1 MIRIRG
7 LPASPYWRQ
16 MRHIDLS
23 HAIHDGMI
31 TYPGLPAPEI
41 GEFLSRDAS
50 RPNYSPGTE
59 FSIGR
64 ISMVGNTGTYLDTPF
79 HRYADG
85 WDLAD
90 LPLERVAGVPGIVV
104 HATDLGIGV
113 EGFEGLDMRGRA
125 VLIRTDWSTHWGT
138 DRYLDA
144 THPHLTAA
152 AVEAL
157 VRAAPALV
165 GIDSVNIDDTRG
177 GERPAHSGLLA
188 ADIPIVEHL
197 TGLDRLPEDGFEFYA
212 IPAPIAGLGT
222 LPVRAFAII
231 R

>member
-1 MIRIRG
+1 MEPSLTTAKCGR
-7 LPASPYWRQ
+7 AV
-16 MRHIDLS
+16 RHIDLS
-23 HAIHDGMI
+23 HPIHPGMT
-31 TYPGLPAPEI
+31 TYPGLPGPEI
-41 GEFLSRDAS
+41 AEFLGREAS
-50 RPNYSPGTE
+50 RANYSPGTE

-79 HRYADG
+79 HRYVDG
-85 WDLAD
+85 WDLAA

-104 HATDLGIGV
+104 HATDLAIGA
-113 EGFEGLDMRGRA
+113 ERFTGLDLRGRA

-138 DRYLDA
+138 DHYLDA

-188 ADIPIVEHL
+188 ADMPIVEHL
-197 TGLDRLPEDGFEFYA
+197 TALDLLPVDGFEFYA

-222 LPVRAFAII
+222 MPVRAFATV

>member
-1 MIRIRG
+1 
-7 LPASPYWRQ
+7 
-16 MRHIDLS
+16 MRHLDLS
-23 HAIHDGMI
+23 HPVHHGMI

-41 GEFLSRDAS
+41 GEFLTRDAS
-50 RPNYSPGTE
+50 RANYSPGTE

-79 HRYADG
+79 HRYAEG
-85 WDLAD
+85 WDLAA

-104 HATDLGIGV
+104 HALELAVDAHRLD
-113 EGFEGLDMRGRA
+113 GLDLRGRA
-125 VLIRTDWSTHWGT
+125 VLIRTDWSAHWGT

-144 THPHLTAA
+144 THPHLTAD
-152 AVEAL
+152 AVDAL
-157 VRAAPALV
+157 VRAGPAIV

-188 ADIPIVEHL
+188 ADVPIVEHL
-197 TGLDRLPEDGFEFYA
+197 TGLDALPDEGFEFYA

-222 LPVRAFAII
+222 LPVRAFAIV